1 MTLGQ
6 KIVDK
11 LNVMRQMENQMSFSM
26 KRIDEDGGY
35 VIDDSVDGID
45 LRVEIQ
51 DFDKFSFLV
60 KSVSAARL
68 QAHPSTT
75 PVKDLLL
82 RQAAEIGRRI
92 FYLLESFRLVEMDE
106 VNGIAQVR
114 SATPHQKNDEKLYYE
129 IVLEQGNRLTFMR
142 YQKNAHDKKR
152 DSVSSHLSE
161 EILERLADDLAAILR
176 TR

>member
-11 LNVMRQMENQMSFSM
+11 LNVMRQMENQMNFSM
-26 KRIDEDGGY
+26 KRMGEADGYAIEDT
-35 VIDDSVDGID
+35 VDGIH

-60 KSVSAARL
+60 KSISAARL
-68 QAHPSTT
+68 EAHLPTA
-75 PVKDLLL
+75 PIKDLLL
-82 RQAAEIGRRI
+82 RQAAEAERRI
-92 FYLLESFRLVEMDE
+92 FYLIESFRLVEMDE
-106 VNGIAQVR
+106 TNGVAQIR
-114 SATPHQKNDEKLYYE
+114 SAAPHQKNDEKRYYE
-129 IVLEQGNRLTFMR
+129 ILLEQGNRLTFMR

-152 DSVSSHLSE
+152 DNVPSHLSE
-161 EILERLADDLAAILR
+161 ELLERLTDDLAAILR